1 MDMSTPVERSLGGQS
16 QRARVAA
23 LLRKY
28 PNVDA
33 DETAEITRFLKKG
46 PFLEIGL
53 LAADEELSPKVER
66 FRAEHA
72 GRLGLSLKDY
82 SLAALIVAS
91 LIVACFLLWDA
102 GVA

>member
-1 MDMSTPVERSLGGQS
+1 MDMPTSVERSLDGQS
-16 QRARVAA
+16 QRARIAA

-28 PNVDA
+28 PDVEA

-46 PFLEIGL
+46 PILEIGL
-53 LAADEELSPKVER
+53 LASDEELAPKVER

-72 GRLGLSLKDY
+72 SKLGLSLKDY
-82 SLAALIVAS
+82 LLVALIIAALVA
-91 LIVACFLLWDA
+91 ACVLLWDA